1 MTLSKNIPIKYL
13 GEGRQL
19 KFQAQAYNVFNH
31 TEVNGGSNNGVFS
44 SQPYEISTGLL
55 QAGNT
60 AGRISGARQSRQMAF
75 SLRMEF

>member
-1 MTLSKNIPIKYL
+1 MTLAKIIPIKYL

-19 KFQAQAYNVFNH
+19 KFQAQAYNVWNH
-31 TEVNGGSNNGVFS
+31 TSASGVS
-44 SQPYEISTGLL
+44 STQTYEISTGLL

-60 AGRISGARQSRQMAF
+60 AGSISGARLARQMAF